1 MKKIMAI
8 VTTALSCLSA
18 RAADLT
24 VASGTTHTVNS
35 NEDYGTVTLEGA
47 TVNLNAAQLK
57 CQTVAATANSTIKF
71 NGGKLAASS
80 WDKSWFNPSSGTTL
94 TLESVNGQDIY
105 LDVGTQRR
113 YFTPGY
119 PTSFGTVVTAG
130 SGDIVVNSSVVG
142 DDRMYLT
149 FRHWNVTWGHS
160 GDLRATGSGGL
171 KIVNPG
177 TLPHG
182 ASTGGVRLEDSTEL
196 LVSDNSAFDVNSIE
210 GTVRSI
216 GTAGAPSTI
225 RFGKYKSGTFK
236 NAPNVG
242 GYCVVEKH
250 GSGTTLTLDNTG
262 FQKLDVKG
270 GTVIASGGATSVYE
284 LNMEAGA
291 ALNVSDTRFTAADSS
306 AFNAS
311 SSVAIGETGVFD
323 VVGGTDASFKLDS
336 SGSFV
341 KRGAGTWNVYGD
353 NALTGRVHV
362 AGGTVKFHYTEQ
374 QSCAQDQWWRVSIT
388 KQAYQTKGVT
398 LAEIGLFA
406 GSERVNGSLSA
417 TTAETSSML
426 NGTAKITSSDFSSG
440 IVANLFDSN
449 ASTIWGPNWQDPSSS
464 APKIYGGHPLTI
476 VMRLPSAHVG
486 KVVTSVDISNNNYYN
501 DHAKSFTVESS
512 LDGVNWISRGTYN
525 DLSRADWSNWY
536 GGSSHFAIAE
546 ATREVEGSGHGSRG
560 LSDNVVVRVD
570 SGATLD
576 MSFVKTT
583 ENVLSALEFDAAV
596 GGGTITDAAF
606 ASHGTINI
614 LNATK
619 QSIKTLELPLTLV
632 RATDVDNLKNWTL
645 LIDGV
650 ELSGYRCRYVNGMV
664 KFTPPGLMLVLR

>member
-8 VTTALSCLSA
+8 VAAALSCLSV

-24 VASGTTHTVNS
+24 VASGTTHTVGS
-35 NEDYGTVTLEGA
+35 NEEYGTVTLEGA
-47 TVNLNAAQLK
+47 TVSLDAAQLK
-57 CQTVAATANSTIKF
+57 CQTVAATANSTVRF

-80 WDKSWFNPSSGTTL
+80 WDQTWFNPSSGTTL
-94 TLESVNGQDIY
+94 TLESVDGKDIY
-105 LDVGTQRR
+105 LDVGYQRH

-119 PTSFGTVVTAG
+119 PTSFGTVATAG
-130 SGDIVVNSSVVG
+130 SGDMVVNSEKSG
-142 DDRMYLT
+142 SDRMYLT

-182 ASTGGVRLEDSTEL
+182 ASTGGVRLEDNTEL
-196 LVSDNSAFDVNSIE
+196 LVADNCAFDVNSIE
-210 GTVRSI
+210 GSVRSD
-216 GTAGAPSTI
+216 GTSGAPSTI
-225 RFGKYKSGTFK
+225 RFGTYKNGTFQ
-236 NAPNVG
+236 NAPNVV

-270 GTVIASGGATSVYE
+270 GTVIVSGGATSVYE
-284 LNMEAGA
+284 LNMEADA
-291 ALNVSDTRFTAADSS
+291 TLNVLDTTFAATNAS

-311 SSVAIGETGVFD
+311 SSVAIGEAGVFD
-323 VVGGTDASFKLDS
+323 VVGGTDASFNLES

-362 AGGTVKFHYTEQ
+362 AGGTVKFRYMEQ
-374 QSCAQDQWWRVSIT
+374 QSCANDQWWRVSIT
-388 KQAYQTKGVT
+388 KQAYKTKGVT
-398 LAEIGLFA
+398 LSEIGLFA
-406 GSERVNGSLSA
+406 GSERVDGGLSA
-417 TTAETSSML
+417 TTADVSSMP
-426 NGTAKITSSDFSSG
+426 NGTAKITSSYFSSG

-449 ASTIWGPNWQDPSSS
+449 GSTIWGANWQDSSS
-464 APKIYGGHPLTI
+464 SDQIIDGTHPLVV

-486 KVVTSVDISNNNYYN
+486 KVVTAADLSNNPYYN

-512 LDGVNWISRGTYN
+512 SDGVNWTNRGSYN
-525 DLSRADWSNWY
+525 DLSKADWSNWY

-546 ATREVEGSGHGSRG
+546 ATREVEGSGHGSCG

-619 QSIKTLELPLTLV
+619 QSIKTLELPLTLA

>member
-1 MKKIMAI
+1 MKKTMVI
-8 VTTALSCLSA
+8 VAAALSCLSVI
-18 RAADLT
+18 AADLT
-24 VASGTTHTVNS
+24 VPSGTTHTVGS
-35 NEDYGTVTLEGA
+35 NEEYGTVTLEGA
-47 TVNLNAAQLK
+47 TVSLDAAQLK
-57 CQTVAATANSTIKF
+57 CQTVAATANSTVRF
-71 NGGKLAASS
+71 NGGKIAASS
-80 WDKSWFNPSSGTTL
+80 WDQTWFNPSSGTTL

-119 PTSFGTVVTAG
+119 PTSFGTVATAG
-130 SGDIVVNSSVVG
+130 SGDVVVNSSVVG

-160 GDLRATGSGGL
+160 GDLRATGKGGL
-171 KIVNPG
+171 KVVNPG

-182 ASTGGVRLEDSTEL
+182 ASTGGVRLEGSTEL
-196 LVSDNSAFDVNSIE
+196 LVADNCAFDVNSID
-210 GTVRSI
+210 GTVRSV
-216 GTAGAPSTI
+216 GTSGAQSTI
-225 RFGKYKSGTFK
+225 RFGKYKNGTFR

-262 FQKLDVKG
+262 FQKLDVKE

-291 ALNVSDTRFTAADSS
+291 ALNVSDTTFAATNAA
-306 AFNAS
+306 AFNAAS
-311 SSVAIGETGVFD
+311 RVVVGEDGVFD
-323 VVGGTDASFKLDS
+323 VVGGIDASFNLES
-336 SGSFV
+336 SGTFV
-341 KRGAGTWNVYGD
+341 KRGAGTWSVYGG

-362 AGGTVKFHYTEQ
+362 TGGTLELRYKESE
-374 QSCAQDQWWRVSIT
+374 SCATDQWWRVSIT

-417 TTAETSSML
+417 TTAETSSMP

-449 ASTIWGPNWQDPSSS
+449 ASTIWGANWQDPSSS

-512 LDGVNWISRGTYN
+512 SDGVNWMSRGTYN
-525 DLSRADWSNWY
+525 DLSKADWSNWY
-536 GGSSHFAIAE
+536 GGSNHYVIQE
-546 ATREVEGSGHGSRG
+546 ATRDHEGTGNGGRG
-560 LSDNVVVRVD
+560 LSIGTVVRVD
-570 SGATLD
+570 GGATLD
-576 MSFVKTT
+576 MSFVKPS
-583 ENVLSALEFDAAV
+583 ECVVSVLEIDCAAGNGV
-596 GGGTITDAAF
+596 ITDLSF
-606 ASHGTINI
+606 AESGTINVFGPVSESAI
-614 LNATK
+614 
-619 QSIKTLELPLTLV
+619 LPLAITKPVNPENVRRWKVYLDGSQKKGMSVICDNGALRLV
-632 RATDVDNLKNWTL
+632 P
-645 LIDGV
+645 
-650 ELSGYRCRYVNGMV
+650 NGTV
-664 KFTPPGLMLVLR
+664 ILFK